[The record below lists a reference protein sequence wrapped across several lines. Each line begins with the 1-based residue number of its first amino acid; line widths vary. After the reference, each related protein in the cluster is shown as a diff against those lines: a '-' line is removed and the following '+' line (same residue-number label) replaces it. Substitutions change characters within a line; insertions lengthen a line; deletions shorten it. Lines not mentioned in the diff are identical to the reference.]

1 MSTVMGQIAS
11 VSVEIGGKEI
21 TFETGK
27 LAKQADGAVV
37 MRSGDTMVLAT
48 AVGRPEAR
56 EGADFFPLTIDVEER
71 AYAAGKIP
79 GGFFKREG
87 RATERATLTAR
98 MIDRPIRPLW
108 PKGFRNEVQVICTV
122 LSADL
127 VTPHD
132 ILCINGASAALMI
145 SPLPF
150 FGPVGAVRVGRI
162 DGEFVLNPTHEQN
175 FEETSLDLIVVGT
188 KDGLTMV
195 EAGADEV
202 PEDVLLEAL
211 DLAHQEI
218 RKLCEAQEDLRRQV
232 GKAKWLDQEL
242 TAELEE
248 SQGHAVWESLQ
259 AKGLREGSAIIEEL
273 EDELAPELSM
283 DSTEEDITRRM
294 QVRASLAAVLEK
306 QRLAAVE
313 GPVREQFGDD
323 LRGLTEAEQDSKE
336 LKSAKRHLL
345 FERIVESV
353 ELPFPVGPATVD
365 GEGPVVKD
373 SVTKSYVKKAA
384 EAIYKDLVRKKIAID
399 KRRPDGRGTDEIR
412 PIENEVTVSPR
423 AHGSALFQRGQTQ
436 ILTLCTL
443 GTAKEGQ
450 RIDDLSLETDRRYMH
465 HYNFPPYSVGETGFM
480 RGPKRRDIGHGA
492 LAQRALE
499 AMIPPAEDF
508 PYTIRLVS
516 ETLES
521 NGSSSMGSV
530 CGSTLALMDA
540 GVPIKAPVS
549 GIAMGLVKEGDDYV
563 ILTDIQGAEDH
574 LGDMDF
580 KVAGTKD
587 GITAL
592 QMDIKITGVTQEIMR
607 GALDQAKQAR
617 IFILDRMLEALP
629 EARTELA
636 PHAPRISSIQINPD
650 FIGMVIGKGGET
662 IRSLESEYDVQI
674 DIEEDGTILVY
685 ATEGTKA
692 DAAIAAIAALTK
704 EPEVGDTFTGKVVK
718 TTQFGAFVELKKG
731 TDGLLHVSNVG
742 PGRVA
747 HIEDVMQRG
756 DIVDVLVQ
764 EVDKARG
771 RIGLKLVH
779 KHEDGRL
786 VEPEELI
793 ERAKSAPPRPP
804 EEERPA
810 PRRRP
815 WPQPRPAPRL
825 GSDPRGRREPPPQF
839 LALSDGRRNG
849 VAVGVADQ
857 PLAVGDRDRLGAAVD
872 AELREDP
879 LNVCCDRLLAD
890 HELGGDL
897 PLALAAREQHEHL
910 ALARRQNRRRTRSLV
925 PHRAK
930 PVAWLSPQ
938 ERPDAIGQLLGVER
952 LQDVVVRSDQK
963 TSDPIEGFR
972 ARPRHEHDRDGF
984 AVGVAQL
991 SADLVAGHPR
1001 QVDVQNHERRSHCA
1015 RHVERVVATRRLVH
1029 GAVDS
1034 QQRFDDERAAAVVIV
1049 DDQHRAAATRSAF
1062 QLLLVVPQVRG

>member
-1 MSTVMGQIAS
+1 
-11 VSVEIGGKEI
+11 
-21 TFETGK
+21 
-27 LAKQADGAVV
+27 
-37 MRSGDTMVLAT
+37 
-48 AVGRPEAR
+48 
-56 EGADFFPLTIDVEER
+56 
-71 AYAAGKIP
+71 
-79 GGFFKREG
+79 
-87 RATERATLTAR
+87 
-98 MIDRPIRPLW
+98 
-108 PKGFRNEVQVICTV
+108 
-122 LSADL
+122 
-127 VTPHD
+127 
-132 ILCINGASAALMI
+132 
-145 SPLPF
+145 
-150 FGPVGAVRVGRI
+150 
-162 DGEFVLNPTHEQN
+162 
-175 FEETSLDLIVVGT
+175 
-188 KDGLTMV
+188 MV

-232 GKAKWLDQEL
+232 GKAKWLDPEL

-248 SQGHAVWESLQ
+248 SHGHAVWESIQ
-259 AKGLREGSAIIEEL
+259 AKGLREGAAIIEEL
-273 EDELAPELSM
+273 EDQLAPELSM

-294 QVRASLAAVLEK
+294 QVRASLASVLEK

-323 LRGLTEAEQDSKE
+323 LRALTEAEQDSKE

-345 FERIVESV
+345 FERIVEAV

-384 EAIYKDLVRKKIAID
+384 EAIYKDLVRKKIAIE

-412 PIENEVTVSPR
+412 AIECEVTVSPR
-423 AHGSALFQRGQTQ
+423 THGSALFPRGQTQ
-436 ILTLCTL
+436 IMTLCTL

-580 KVAGTKD
+580 KVAGTQD

-607 GALDQAKQAR
+607 GALDQAKRAR

-636 PHAPRISSIQINPD
+636 PHAPRISSIQINPE

-692 DAAIAAIAALTK
+692 DAAISAIAALTK

-747 HIEDVMQRG
+747 HIEDVMARG
-756 DIVDVLVQ
+756 DVVDVIVQ

-804 EEERPA
+804 EEERPRGDA
-810 PRRRP
+810 TAAAAAAADRGPRR
-815 WPQPRPAPRL
+815 
-825 GSDPRGRREPPPQF
+825 D
-839 LALSDGRRNG
+839 
-849 VAVGVADQ
+849 
-857 PLAVGDRDRLGAAVD
+857 
-872 AELREDP
+872 
-879 LNVCCDRLLAD
+879 
-890 HELGGDL
+890 
-897 PLALAAREQHEHL
+897 
-910 ALARRQNRRRTRSLV
+910 
-925 PHRAK
+925 
-930 PVAWLSPQ
+930 
-938 ERPDAIGQLLGVER
+938 
-952 LQDVVVRSDQK
+952 
-963 TSDPIEGFR
+963 
-972 ARPRHEHDRDGF
+972 
-984 AVGVAQL
+984 
-991 SADLVAGHPR
+991 
-1001 QVDVQNHERRSHCA
+1001 
-1015 RHVERVVATRRLVH
+1015 
-1029 GAVDS
+1029 
-1034 QQRFDDERAAAVVIV
+1034 
-1049 DDQHRAAATRSAF
+1049 
-1062 QLLLVVPQVRG
+1062 